1 MGKAIKIYED
11 KAGNKLYKKY
21 IKTRKTWQYF
31 AKNRKGKLI
40 NPAGFH
46 KLAKKAGLKF
56 TKRRRQ

>member
-21 IKTRKTWQYF
+21 IKTRKIWQYF
-31 AKNRKGKLI
+31 AKNRKGKLV

-56 TKRRRQ
+56 R